1 MIQISVKTSDDA
13 FDNEVMEK
21 TMFGKNL
28 ETLINKKNMSIR
40 QFAQAIDVSPKTA
53 QEWVGKE
60 GRFPSSPEI
69 IKKIADL
76 FEVTVHE
83 LLYGAPDPRELISSI
98 LEKTEIHT
106 GLYEITVKKINIK
119 D

>member
-1 MIQISVKTSDDA
+1 
-13 FDNEVMEK
+13 
-21 TMFGKNL
+21 MFGKTL
-28 ETLINKKNMSIR
+28 ENLINKKNMSIR

-60 GRFPSSPEI
+60 GRFPSNPEI

-83 LLYGAPDPRELISSI
+83 LLYGSPDPREFLGSI

-106 GLYEITVKKINIK
+106 GLYEITVKKVKLK

>member
-1 MIQISVKTSDDA
+1 
-13 FDNEVMEK
+13 
-21 TMFGKNL
+21 MFGKTL
-28 ETLINKKNMSIR
+28 ETLIHKKNMSVR

-69 IKKIADL
+69 LKKIADF
-76 FEVTVHE
+76 FEITVHE
-83 LLYGAPDPRELISSI
+83 LLYGTPDPREFLGSI

-106 GLYEITVKKINIK
+106 GLYEITVRKVKLK
-119 D
+119 E